1 MHANDL
7 LKYGDKIIEAFKD
20 GTFSFE
26 HLKKSDGTT
35 LDYVLE
41 NVNDFIQKI
50 KSMLKNINLSLF
62 SEFFELSPAGYVKEI
77 IKVKDPDENKDI
89 SRDKRQNIRF
99 KRQNKRDEQNR
110 KKKKMRMRH

>member
-50 KSMLKNINLSLF
+50 KSMSENINLSLF

-110 KKKKMRMRH
+110 KKKKKRKCG